1 MGLGSAVCARNL
13 RLARPDLTRR
23 SLSIAN
29 NEWHSGTPCHMLWC
43 VPFAPATLFIPSSVL
58 SLFSVYIPG
67 FIPLLLWFGLVY
79 IPSFPFCY
87 AGFALSFTHRY
98 HPHVF
103 HTSRVLL
110 LQPISSC
117 LFREDIILMFSLY
130 FVHESR
136 LSPQAQTFDL
146 KN

>member
-1 MGLGSAVCARNL
+1 MGLGSAVCVRDL
-13 RLARPDLTRR
+13 RIARPNLTYRPA
-23 SLSIAN
+23 SITN
-29 NEWHSGTPCHMLWC
+29 NEWHSGTRCPMLWC
-43 VPFAPATLFIPSSVL
+43 VPIACNAIYSFISTFLVFPYTFLDSSL
-58 SLFSVYIPG
+58 R
-67 FIPLLLWFGLVY
+67 LWFGLVY

-87 AGFALSFTHRY
+87 AGSALSFTHRY

-103 HTSRVLL
+103 HTTRVLF

-117 LFREDIILMFSLY
+117 LFLRRHHFNVFLV

-136 LSPQAQTFDL
+136 LSPQSQTCDL